1 LDDASIG
8 ALSGVL
14 IILIVMSA
22 FFSASETGMM
32 ALNRYRLNH
41 LADNGHRGAR
51 IARQLLDQPDRL
63 LGTIL
68 FGNNLVN
75 FAAASVTTIIAF
87 RLFDNVPI
95 SFVTFMGAIVILV
108 FAEIPPKTVAS
119 IYPERIAFPAAYLLK
134 PLIFIA
140 HPVVWIVNK
149 AGGIWLRLLRIPI
162 EKRTDTLGLAEL
174 RSVLQDKGI
183 KIPESHQRMLLRI
196 LELESMTVEDVMVP
210 RSDIEAIDLDDD
222 WDEIIEQLATSHHTR
237 VPVYRGTLDNV
248 VGELHL
254 RKVLHLTQR
263 SDFDKDGLLKLVKEP
278 HFLPEDSKLTQQLLD
293 LQNRRQ
299 PMGLVVDEYGDLTGL
314 ITLEEILEEIVGDFT
329 NQIPGIDEDV
339 RARDD
344 GSFLVDGSANVRDL
358 NRRMGWDLPLDG
370 PKTLNGLI
378 LEALEDIPKQ
388 GNQLTLGR
396 HAIEILRTRDNTVI
410 VARVRLQGDDFQTQ
424 INS

>member
-1 LDDASIG
+1 
-8 ALSGVL
+8 
-14 IILIVMSA
+14 
-22 FFSASETGMM
+22 MM

-51 IARQLLDQPDRL
+51 IARQLLEQPDRL

-75 FAAASVTTIIAF
+75 IAAASVSTIIAL
-87 RLFDNVPI
+87 RLFGDAAI
-95 SFVTFMGAIVILV
+95 AIATLLITFVILV

-119 IYPERIAFPAAYLLK
+119 LYPERIAFPAAFVLK
-134 PLIFIA
+134 PLIVLA
-140 HPVVWIVNK
+140 HPAVWLANK
-149 AGGIWLRLLRIPI
+149 AGGLWLRLLRIPL
-162 EKRTDTLGLAEL
+162 EKRIDTLGLAEL

-183 KIPESHQRMLLRI
+183 KIPESHQQMLLRI
-196 LELESMTVEDVMVP
+196 LELENMTVEDVMVP

-222 WDEIIEQLATSHHTR
+222 WDEIIDQLATSHHTR
-237 VPVYRGTLDNV
+237 VPVYRGTLDNI

-263 SDFDKDGLLKLVKEP
+263 SDFDKDGLLKLVKEA

-299 PMGLVVDEYGDLTGL
+299 QMGLVVDEYGDLTGL
-314 ITLEEILEEIVGDFT
+314 VTLEEILEEIVGDFT

-339 RARDD
+339 RAQDD
-344 GSFLVDGSANVRDL
+344 GSFLVGGSANVRDL

-378 LEALEDIPKQ
+378 LEALEDIPEQ
-388 GNQLTLGR
+388 GNQLKLGH

-410 VARVRLQGDDFQTQ
+410 VARVRLQGADIQTQ